1 MACNVP
7 PPLAVAALV
16 MRTIIAI
23 RIIFIFLEL
32 NQTAMRWLSDINPP
46 PSALICD
53 GISFVRLASQTQRDA
68 LMTSDVD
75 LYQRQ
80 SSN

>member
-1 MACNVP
+1 VACNVP
-7 PPLAVAALV
+7 PPLAAAALAI
-16 MRTIIAI
+16 RAIIAI

-32 NQTAMRWLSDINPP
+32 NQTAIRRLSDINPS

>member
-7 PPLAVAALV
+7 PPLAAAALV
-16 MRTIIAI
+16 MRSIIAI

-46 PSALICD
+46 PRALICG
-53 GISFVRLASQTQRDA
+53 GISFVRPASQMQRDA
-68 LMTSDVD
+68 LMTSVVD
-75 LYQRQ
+75 LHQRQ
-80 SSN
+80 GSN